1 MLFNSYSFLVFFPV
15 VVLIHF
21 LLPKKVQY
29 LWLLATSYYFYMNW
43 DARYV
48 LLLLFSTAVTYAS
61 GLIMEQAQTDK
72 GRKMAVAISFVLNIG
87 VLFFFKYFN
96 FAIDSVN
103 LVLSQIHLSVPKP
116 DFQLLLPVGI
126 SFYTF
131 QALSYTMDVYRKEI
145 TAERNFFKYA
155 LFVSFFPQLV
165 AGPIERSKNLLKQV
179 NKTYRF
185 DYDKM
190 REGLL
195 IMLWGYFLKLV
206 VADRVAIVVD
216 TVYGDYAQYGGV
228 YIIVASVLF
237 AFQIYCDF
245 AGYSTIAIG
254 AAEILGFSLME
265 NFNCPYF
272 SLSIGEFWRRWH
284 ISLSSWFRDYLYIPL
299 GGNRKGTARKYVNLM
314 IVFLVSGLWH
324 GAAGTY
330 VVWGFIHGVY
340 QVIGGLTKPIRNQCN
355 QIFALKPDSIGHKAL
370 SALITCIVVDFA
382 WIFFR
387 AESLSVAIEMIKSM
401 VHLGNISILWN
412 GALYDLGIGFK
423 SFLVLMFGIAVL
435 LFADFMKY
443 KGIQIRKVILEQE
456 LWCRWLCYL
465 SMALFILVFG
475 IWGGSYDAA
484 SFIYFQF

>member
-1 MLFNSYSFLVFFPV
+1 M
-15 VVLIHF
+15 
-21 LLPKKVQY
+21 
-29 LWLLATSYYFYMNW
+29 
-43 DARYV
+43 
-48 LLLLFSTAVTYAS
+48 
-61 GLIMEQAQTDK
+61 
-72 GRKMAVAISFVLNIG
+72 NIG

-299 GGNRKGTARKYVNLM
+299 GGNRKGTTRKYVNLM

-340 QVIGGLTKPIRNQCN
+340 QVIGGLTRPMRNQCN

-370 SALITCIVVDFA
+370 SALITFILVDFA

-387 AESLSVAIEMIKSM
+387 AESLSAAIEMIKSM

-456 LWCRWLCYL
+456 LWCRWICYL

>member
-299 GGNRKGTARKYVNLM
+299 GGNRKGTTRKYVNLM

-340 QVIGGLTKPIRNQCN
+340 QVIGGLTKPMRNQCN

-370 SALITCIVVDFA
+370 SALITFILVDFA

-387 AESLSVAIEMIKSM
+387 AESLSAAIEMIKSM

-465 SMALFILVFG
+465 SAALFILVFG

>member
-29 LWLLATSYYFYMNW
+29 LWLLAASYYFYMNW

-206 VADRVAIVVD
+206 VADRVAIVVN

-299 GGNRKGTARKYVNLM
+299 GGNRKGTTRKYVNLM

-340 QVIGGLTKPIRNQCN
+340 QVIGGLTRPMRNQCN

-370 SALITCIVVDFA
+370 SALITFILVDFA

-387 AESLSVAIEMIKSM
+387 AESLSAAIEMIKSM

>member
-29 LWLLATSYYFYMNW
+29 LWLLAASYYFYMNW

-206 VADRVAIVVD
+206 VADRVAIVVN

-299 GGNRKGTARKYVNLM
+299 GGNRKGTTRKYVKLM

-340 QVIGGLTKPIRNQCN
+340 QVIGGLTRPMRNQCN

-370 SALITCIVVDFA
+370 SALITFILVDFA

-387 AESLSVAIEMIKSM
+387 AESLSAAIEMIKSM

-456 LWCRWLCYL
+456 LWCRWICYL

>member
-1 MLFNSYSFLVFFPV
+1 
-15 VVLIHF
+15 
-21 LLPKKVQY
+21 
-29 LWLLATSYYFYMNW
+29 MNW

-206 VADRVAIVVD
+206 VADRVAIVVN

-299 GGNRKGTARKYVNLM
+299 GGNRKGTTRKYVNLM

-340 QVIGGLTKPIRNQCN
+340 QVIGGLTKPMRNQCN

-370 SALITCIVVDFA
+370 SALITFILVDFA

-387 AESLSVAIEMIKSM
+387 AESLSAAIEMIKSM

>member
-206 VADRVAIVVD
+206 VADRVAIVVN

-299 GGNRKGTARKYVNLM
+299 GGNRKGTTRKYVNLM

-340 QVIGGLTKPIRNQCN
+340 QVIGGLTKPMRNQCN

-370 SALITCIVVDFA
+370 SALITFILVDFA

-387 AESLSVAIEMIKSM
+387 AESLSAAIEMIKSM

>member
-299 GGNRKGTARKYVNLM
+299 GGNRKGTTRKYVNLM

-340 QVIGGLTKPIRNQCN
+340 QVIGGLTKPMRNQCN

-370 SALITCIVVDFA
+370 SALITFILVDFA

>member
-1 MLFNSYSFLVFFPV
+1 MVFNSYSFLIFFPI
-15 VVLIHF
+15 VVLILF
-21 LLPKKVQY
+21 LFPRKLQHI
-29 LWLLATSYYFYMNW
+29 WLLVASYYFYMNW

-48 LLLLFSTAVTYAS
+48 LLLLFSTAVTYLS
-61 GLIMEQAQTDK
+61 GIVMDRVRTD
-72 GRKMAVAISFVLNIG
+72 GQRKAAVAISFVLNIG

-96 FAIDSVN
+96 FAVDSVN
-103 LVLSQIHLSVPKP
+103 IVLRYIGVAIPKP
-116 DFQLLLPVGI
+116 DFNLLLPIGI

-131 QALSYTMDVYRKEI
+131 QALSYTMDVYRRDI
-145 TAERNFFKYA
+145 TAEWNFFRYA

-370 SALITCIVVDFA
+370 SALITFILVDFA

>member
-29 LWLLATSYYFYMNW
+29 LWLLAASYYFYMNW

-206 VADRVAIVVD
+206 VADRVAIVVN

-340 QVIGGLTKPIRNQCN
+340 QVIGGLTRPMRNQCN

-370 SALITCIVVDFA
+370 SALITFILVDFA

-387 AESLSVAIEMIKSM
+387 AESLSAAIEMIKSM

-456 LWCRWLCYL
+456 LWCRWICYL

>member
-1 MLFNSYSFLVFFPV
+1 MVFNSYSFFIFFPV

-21 LLPKKVQY
+21 ALPKRVQY
-29 LWLLATSYYFYMNW
+29 IWLLVASYYFYMNW

-48 LLLLFSTAVTYAS
+48 LLLLFSTVVTYFS
-61 GLIMEQAQTDK
+61 GIALEKVQTDRA
-72 GRKMAVAISFVLNIG
+72 RKAAVAISFVLNIG
-87 VLFFFKYFN
+87 VLFFFKYFD
-96 FAIDSVN
+96 FAVDSIN
-103 LVLSQIHLSVPKP
+103 LVLMQTGLSVPKP
-116 DFQLLLPVGI
+116 DLNVLLPVGI

-131 QALSYTMDVYRKEI
+131 QALSYTMDVYRKDI
-145 TAERNFFKYA
+145 VAERNFFRYA

-165 AGPIERSKNLLKQV
+165 AGPIERSKNLLSQV
-179 NKTYRF
+179 NQTHQF

-206 VADRVAIVVD
+206 VADRVAIVVN
-216 TVYGDYAQYGGV
+216 TVYGDYTQYGGA
-228 YIIVASVLF
+228 YIIMASVLF
-237 AFQIYCDF
+237 AVQIYCDF

-254 AAEILGFSLME
+254 AAKILGFQLME
-265 NFNCPYF
+265 NFDCPYF

-299 GGNRKGTARKYVNLM
+299 GGNRKGTVIKYRNLM

-330 VVWGFIHGVY
+330 VVWGLIHGIY
-340 QVIGGLTKPIRNQCN
+340 QVIGGVTRSLRDRLNELLE
-355 QIFALKPDSIGHKAL
+355 LKPESIGHR
-370 SALITCIVVDFA
+370 LISGIITFGLVDFA

-387 AESLSVAIEMIKSM
+387 AESIRDAISMIKSM
-401 VHLGNISILWN
+401 VHIGNIGSLL
-412 GALYDLGIGFK
+412 GGGLYDMGLNSKNIK
-423 SFLVLMFGIAVL
+423 VLLFGILVI

-443 KGIQIRKVILEQE
+443 RGIKVREVILAQE
-456 LWCRWLCYL
+456 LWCRWLCYI
-465 SMALFILVFG
+465 AAFWFILIFG
-475 IWGGSYDAA
+475 VWGGNYEAS